1 MIGLNPGYLLK
12 SFLLYRNQKNSL
24 KIIYFQGFSKSH
36 LYWNDTT
43 NYWVLKD
50 NKNSSI
56 YAIQNET
63 HNEYPFGVKKWYVF
77 NDIDCINQE
86 NKMSENVYATKI
98 SLNNFNENLF
108 NCLDGTRYVLELIKN
123 TTFTGPTFTC

>member
-1 MIGLNPGYLLK
+1 MAIK
-12 SFLLYRNQKNSL
+12 SFLINCKQKKRLDFS
-24 KIIYFQGFSKSH
+24 IFQGFSKSH

-63 HNEYPFGVKKWYVF
+63 YDDYPFGVKKWYVF

-98 SLNNFNENLF
+98 SFNNFNENLF

-123 TTFTGPTFTC
+123 INFTYYCIISFVE

>member
-1 MIGLNPGYLLK
+1 MWGLSVIKKKPVNKFYT
-12 SFLLYRNQKNSL
+12 
-24 KIIYFQGFSKSH
+24 YFQGFSKSH

-63 HNEYPFGVKKWYVF
+63 HDDYPFGVKKWYVF

-108 NCLDGTRYVLELIKN
+108 NCLDGTRYVLELKTYSKRN
-123 TTFTGPTFTC
+123 